1 MTRDELNDLSKK
13 ELIEH
18 AEIQGV
24 KIAQLDTKGTI
35 VDKILNDFKP
45 VQQKELPMPMI
56 GSLRDLQ
63 GNKIDYKMV
72 KLIIF
77 STDTDKSDVPLIING
92 HNFVVKRDV
101 EVEIPEPYVQILKD
115 SIINTTRQ
123 DPDTGRKMP
132 QLVMTYPHSAS
143 SV

>member
-1 MTRDELNDLSKK
+1 MNRDELNDLSKK

-24 KIAQLDTKGTI
+24 KLQQLDTKGTI

-45 VQQKELPMPMI
+45 VKEKQLAMPML
-56 GSLRDLQ
+56 GTLRDLQ
-63 GNKIDYKMV
+63 NNIIECKKV
-72 KLIIF
+72 KLTIF
-77 STDTDKSDVPLIING
+77 STDNDKSDLPIVING

-115 SIINTTRQ
+115 SIIHTTRQ
-123 DPDTGRKMP
+123 DPDTGKKVP
-132 QLVMTYPHSAS
+132 QLIMTNPHTVSL
-143 SV
+143 

>member
-143 SV
+143 PV